1 MTSCASPEPAAAG
14 RREAPHTPR
23 RRSSDTRAS
32 SSAAVP
38 HSMIQSPTSANQPA
52 SATSSSAAASRR
64 AVAASN
70 FRSACR
76 HNSARSSARPCAIPC
91 SQPCA
96 IPCSRPSSTHS
107 SVHSLCEQQ
116 LRQVRTVLP
125 GDSRDD
131 GAFRHLPLQA
141 YNLPGPQREGRPDHA
156 RPKARRLQQAQA
168 MAPRKLDVH
177 ARRRRELNAAVNVAR
192 RAGADPVAAGPA
204 NGAAGQRLPAGG
216 DGSERDHVRPAR
228 AEDETGTRT
237 DA

>member
-32 SSAAVP
+32 SSAADP
-38 HSMIQSPTSANQPA
+38 HSMIQSPTSANRPA

-76 HNSARSSARPCAIPC
+76 HNSARSSAR
-91 SQPCA
+91 PCA

-141 YNLPGPQREGRPDHA
+141 YNLPGLQREGRPDHA